1 MNENS
6 ERVFDELKGA
16 AARLLPETP
25 VVFAYLFGSHA
36 AGRPHRFSDVDVA
49 VLLEES
55 VMQLDYLDHSL
66 ELAGLLAEGASVAN
80 VEAVLVL
87 NHAPLPLVGRV
98 IQQRRVLYSRDEP
111 ARVRF
116 ESLKLRQFFDFEL
129 TMGPLDRRFLE
140 DIASGRR

>member
-49 VLLEES
+49 VLLDES
-55 VMQLDYLDHSL
+55 VKQHDYLDRSL
-66 ELAGLLAEGASVAN
+66 ELAGNLADSSGVAD
-80 VEAVLVL
+80 VEVVVL
-87 NHAPLPLVGRV
+87 NDAPLPLVGRV
-98 IQQRRVLYSRDEP
+98 IQQRRVFYSRDEP
-111 ARVRF
+111 GRVRF

>member
-16 AARLLPETP
+16 ATRLLPETR

-87 NHAPLPLVGRV
+87 NYAPLPLVGRV

-111 ARVRF
+111 VRVRF

>member
-49 VLLEES
+49 VLLDES
-55 VMQLDYLDHSL
+55 VKQHDYLDRSL
-66 ELAGLLAEGASVAN
+66 ELAGNLADSSGVAD
-80 VEAVLVL
+80 VEVVVL
-87 NHAPLPLVGRV
+87 NDAPLPLVGRV
-98 IQQRRVLYSRDEP
+98 IQQRRVFYSRDEP
-111 ARVRF
+111 GRVRF

-129 TMGPLDRRFLE
+129 VMGPLDRRFLQ